1 VALVVLPFGDTEG
14 PVGCVEL
21 ETFADF
27 MVAVTFMFELNCL
40 FIEGTDET
48 ELVEVVV
55 EGEEETAAGRALAE
69 ELVFGS
75 FGIVNLDVEVFL
87 KRPVPPGPILLLLS
101 IPDNLVLVILIFRGP
116 PELLCFIV
124 N

>member
-1 VALVVLPFGDTEG
+1 VLPFGDTEG

-21 ETFADF
+21 ETFAGDF

-40 FIEGTDET
+40 FIEGFGETDET
-48 ELVEVVV
+48 ELVVVV
-55 EGEEETAAGRALAE
+55 EGEEETAAGRALVE

-101 IPDNLVLVILIFRGP
+101 IPDNFVFVILIFRGP

>member
-1 VALVVLPFGDTEG
+1 
-14 PVGCVEL
+14 
-21 ETFADF
+21 